1 MEVVLSAFKNKKWIY
16 LTSVAAFGTIVMINE
31 MLDFGEKIIKTPLL
45 VIMAVFIFSFLIV
58 TLSGVKHE
66 QKSE

>member
-1 MEVVLSAFKNKKWIY
+1 MEFILSAFKNKKGIY
-16 LTSVAAFGTIVMINE
+16 FTSVAAFGTIVVINE

-45 VIMAVFIFSFLIV
+45 IVIAVFIFSFLII